1 MTEQEPKRRSGN
13 LHWILYA
20 LITALII
27 AGLYQS
33 RNADAPDWE
42 QCKESLF
49 TQMISGDCT
58 PRRGF
63 GDEQSP
69 SSILPESPGRTI

>member
-1 MTEQEPKRRSGN
+1 MTEQEPKRQSGS
-13 LHWILYA
+13 LRWVLYA

-27 AGLYQS
+27 ASLYQS
-33 RNADAPDWE
+33 RNAKAPDWE

-58 PRRGF
+58 PRRGLG
-63 GDEQSP
+63 GDQSP
-69 SSILPESPGRTI
+69 SSILPDSPGRKI